1 MHLVHG
7 PFVSASC
14 VFSTS
19 TEGNTPR
26 GVPHRVQ
33 SNVDAAE
40 TPSDGLMP
48 QSHLATLTSFPGAAH
63 HMCTVPLCIFY
74 ALLCT
79 SMHFHA
85 FSMHFFNTNV
95 SCTGRSFPPSHDRQ
109 VKKTIPTKLC
119 VLVSDTRSRTHGLGH
134 TVSDTRSRTHGLG
147 LTASDTRSRTHSLGH
162 TVSDLCNLTSSF
174 PVRDKD
180 KDFKWTIMGKN
191 PLRCYAVHGSG
202 AAAPATFSRIAC
214 ISCMVHL
221 FRPHVCLAR
230 QRRGIPRGASLIVS
244 KVT

>member
-74 ALLCT
+74 AFLCT

-119 VLVSDTRSRTHGLGH
+119 VLVSDTRSRTHG
-134 TVSDTRSRTHGLG
+134 
-147 LTASDTRSRTHSLGH
+147 LGH

>member
-74 ALLCT
+74 AFLCT

-119 VLVSDTRSRTHGLGH
+119 VFVRVSCFPLLGFHVFPADTGCTGPKE
-134 TVSDTRSRTHGLG
+134 
-147 LTASDTRSRTHSLGH
+147 
-162 TVSDLCNLTSSF
+162 NL
-174 PVRDKD
+174 
-180 KDFKWTIMGKN
+180 
-191 PLRCYAVHGSG
+191 
-202 AAAPATFSRIAC
+202 
-214 ISCMVHL
+214 
-221 FRPHVCLAR
+221 RP
-230 QRRGIPRGASLIVS
+230 PPMF
-244 KVT
+244 

>member
-1 MHLVHG
+1 MVFAMLQNKGNPPCGRTPTVI
-7 PFVSASC
+7 ATQTLSC

-19 TEGNTPR
+19 AEGNTPR

-74 ALLCT
+74 AFLCT

-119 VLVSDTRSRTHGLGH
+119 VLV
-134 TVSDTRSRTHGLG
+134 
-147 LTASDTRSRTHSLGH
+147 
-162 TVSDLCNLTSSF
+162 C
-174 PVRDKD
+174 
-180 KDFKWTIMGKN
+180 
-191 PLRCYAVHGSG
+191 
-202 AAAPATFSRIAC
+202 FSRSGVQNPAP
-214 ISCMVHL
+214 L
-221 FRPHVCLAR
+221 P
-230 QRRGIPRGASLIVS
+230 
-244 KVT
+244 